1 MEEALDGLRGDD
13 MGFSPDGDDPS
24 SLEVRREAIR
34 KVSEMQDRLEEML
47 NGEEAEMDESLREN
61 LEGLNTNEMS
71 DENAAALAEALQK
84 GDFKKAQEAL
94 KKLAEAMSDDSMTQE
109 EKENTAK
116 QLEDLA
122 KQLEELA
129 KKQKSLE
136 DALKKAG
143 LDPDLAQN
151 PEAMKKAIENAK
163 NLNEQQK
170 QQLQQQAQAQK
181 AASQACQNM
190 GGACQKMAQSMQ
202 QGQQGQQG
210 QQQMSEM
217 LSELEAM
224 QQMLQQAERAASQCK
239 GACEGL
245 GEGLSQ
251 WAAALQSQEKK
262 QGQGMGKWGAGSGGN
277 APISPTPSATVMERE
292 KVEVRQGD
300 IIARQLVEGEQVVGE
315 AKQRLK
321 EISSTISQGFEEGVS
336 DDPIPPH
343 LREVHKRYFGEVQK
357 RIEARTRDSSA
368 SSSSEKKP
376 ASVPPSKPAS
386 GE

>member
-1 MEEALDGLRGDD
+1 
-13 MGFSPDGDDPS
+13 
-24 SLEVRREAIR
+24 
-34 KVSEMQDRLEEML
+34 MQ
-47 NGEEAEMDESLREN
+47 
-61 LEGLNTNEMS
+61 
-71 DENAAALAEALQK
+71 
-84 GDFKKAQEAL
+84 
-94 KKLAEAMSDDSMTQE
+94 
-109 EKENTAK
+109 
-116 QLEDLA
+116 
-122 KQLEELA
+122 
-129 KKQKSLE
+129 
-136 DALKKAG
+136 
-143 LDPDLAQN
+143 
-151 PEAMKKAIENAK
+151 KAIESAK

-170 QQLQQQAQAQK
+170 KDLQQQAQAQQ
-181 AASQACQNM
+181 AASAACKNM

-217 LSELEAM
+217 LSDLEAM
-224 QQMLQQAERAASQCK
+224 QQMLQQAQQAASQCK

-251 WAAALQSQEKK
+251 WASALKSQEKNTGK
-262 QGQGMGKWGAGSGGN
+262 GMGKWGAGSGGN

-292 KVEVRQGD
+292 NVEVRQGD

-357 RIEARTRDSSA
+357 RIEAKTREPSSPSKKKSA
-368 SSSSEKKP
+368 SESSSK
-376 ASVPPSKPAS
+376 ASNGK
-386 GE
+386 